1 VEEMKIYMAG
11 ETGQRK
17 RELMVLNQSKNRLL
31 SYFYIIASTKPHL
44 SFEIIKEIN
53 ENQDK

>member
-1 VEEMKIYMAG
+1 MKIYMAG

-17 RELMVLNQSKNRLL
+17 RELIVLNQSKNRLL
-31 SYFYIIASTKPHL
+31 SFFYIITSTKPHL

-53 ENQDK
+53 NNENKNK

>member
-1 VEEMKIYMAG
+1 MKIYMAG